1 MEQIDIDDYETAFL
15 ALVNTDA
22 ICANHTD
29 LKTKVGA
36 VEAKRASAVAK
47 HNVDEVNKNL
57 IQMIQSNE
65 YNKILEYGKLTKSFY
80 DFDNAIK
87 NSTIEAER
95 EILVTEKQECKKNL
109 KEQMNNDEFT
119 DFLRDIIKFIIYE

>member
-22 ICANHTD
+22 TCANHAD
-29 LKTKVGA
+29 LKTKVDT
-36 VEAKRASAVAK
+36 VEAERASAINK
-47 HNVDEVNKNL
+47 QNVFETNKNL
-57 IQMIQSNE
+57 IQMMQSNE

-109 KEQMNNDEFT
+109 KEQMNNDEFAV
-119 DFLRDIIKFIIYE
+119 FLRDIIKFMINE

>member
-1 MEQIDIDDYETAFL
+1 MEQIDIDDYETAFF

-22 ICANHTD
+22 TCANHAD
-29 LKTKVGA
+29 LKTKVDT
-36 VEAKRASAVAK
+36 VEAERASAINK
-47 HNVDEVNKNL
+47 QNVFETNKNL
-57 IQMIQSNE
+57 IQMMQSNE

-87 NSTIEAER
+87 NSTTEAES

-109 KEQMNNDEFT
+109 KEQMNNDEFAV
-119 DFLRDIIKFIIYE
+119 FLRDIIKFMINE